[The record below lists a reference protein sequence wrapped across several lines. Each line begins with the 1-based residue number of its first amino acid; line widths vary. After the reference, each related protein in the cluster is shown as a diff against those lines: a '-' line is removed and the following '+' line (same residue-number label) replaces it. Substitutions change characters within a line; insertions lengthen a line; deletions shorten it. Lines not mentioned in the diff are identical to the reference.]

1 MLDFSTTLMHYC
13 VGVGDTVEGI
23 RVRAA
28 GLGIVG
34 SAVLLAEHSK
44 NGKSYWLLPGGG
56 VRVGESAKTA
66 LKRELKEE
74 LNIEV
79 AVRDLLFVVETWSQD
94 GIHIIQPTFLLD
106 IVETD
111 GIAVGRDSRVVG
123 FELFGVSDLEG
134 RTIYPDI
141 REEILEY
148 LKYRK
153 VKSKYIYKPWVE

>member
-1 MLDFSTTLMHYC
+1 MHYC
-13 VGVGDTVEGI
+13 VGIYDTVEGI

-34 SAVLLAEHSK
+34 SAVLLVEHSK

-79 AVRDLLFVVETWSQD
+79 PVRDFLFVVETWSQD

-106 IVETD
+106 IDETD

-141 REEILEY
+141 GEEIIEY